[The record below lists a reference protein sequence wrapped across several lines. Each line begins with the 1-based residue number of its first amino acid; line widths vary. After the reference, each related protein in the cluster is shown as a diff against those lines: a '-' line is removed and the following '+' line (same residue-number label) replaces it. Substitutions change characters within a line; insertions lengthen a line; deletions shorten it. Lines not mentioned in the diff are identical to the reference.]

1 MTRGN
6 EIPEA
11 IRNQM
16 VGMQRAGM
24 TFEAIGEEFN
34 LSKDTVFKIYKRWE
48 ERGDCENAPR
58 AGRLKILDKHDV
70 RRIKTHITTNRETRR
85 QPLGEIINEVNVP
98 ISAKTLHSTIVD
110 SIGLNR
116 RVEHKRCF
124 LSFKQIAA

>member
-1 MTRGN
+1 
-6 EIPEA
+6 
-11 IRNQM
+11 M
-16 VGMQRAGM
+16 VGMRRAGM

-70 RRIKTHITTNRETRR
+70 CCIKTHITTNRETRR

-116 RVEHKRCF
+116 HVERK
-124 LSFKQIAA
+124 